1 MEKKEVIGRLSAMLN
16 ALNTI
21 SVSGKANVL
30 NLGGCI
36 ALTEEIIQGLSKEEE
51 EKKEEPKE
59 EEK

>member
-1 MEKKEVIGRLSAMLN
+1 MEKKEVIGRLNAVLN

-51 EKKEEPKE
+51 KKEEPKE

>member
-1 MEKKEVIGRLSAMLN
+1 MEKKEVIGHLSAMLN

-51 EKKEEPKE
+51 KKEEPKE